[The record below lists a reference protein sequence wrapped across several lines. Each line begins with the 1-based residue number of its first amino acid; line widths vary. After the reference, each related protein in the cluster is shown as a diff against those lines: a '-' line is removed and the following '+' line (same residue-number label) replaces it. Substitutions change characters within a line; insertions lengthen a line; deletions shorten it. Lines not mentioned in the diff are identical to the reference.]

1 MKNTVQQ
8 FIVIL
13 LGLILFS
20 SCEKTVDTDKE
31 QEYLKSE
38 KKIIYY
44 KGEPFSGVLVTPSKH
59 GKSAFK
65 DGKKDGESEGYYEN
79 GQLEYKSEWEDG
91 KVIINERY
99 WKNGKISIK
108 ESYKWDEEKKSGE
121 ELGYFENG
129 QLAYK
134 RIYKNGKRARELF
147 YEEGG
152 KLREEKKYDEDGFFI
167 Y

>member
-1 MKNTVQQ
+1 
-8 FIVIL
+8 
-13 LGLILFS
+13 LGVEFGKYAGI
-20 SCEKTVDTDKE
+20 
-31 QEYLKSE
+31 QECR
-38 KKIIYY
+38 
-44 KGEPFSGVLVTPSKH
+44 
-59 GKSAFK
+59 
-65 DGKKDGESEGYYEN
+65 N
-79 GQLEYKSEWEDG
+79 
-91 KVIINERY
+91 
-99 WKNGKISIK
+99 
-108 ESYKWDEEKKSGE
+108 EKKSGE